1 VNFEASGGLLNSS
14 LVMQDRETDTYWS
27 IMSGDAIAGKLE
39 GTKLIELPVSQKMQW
54 KDWLEL
60 HPDTLVLSVN
70 GREDITVN
78 PYQEYFDGS
87 RGFREARA
95 EDKRLKT
102 REPIYAFQ
110 RGTSSYAARSGE
122 IRGGRV
128 FALADG
134 SQIFLYR
141 PEKSDLFLS
150 TAAFVSKSGFEKRDG
165 VWTAIESGA
174 RFDEEALVF
183 IGGAVERLRGFDT
196 FWYTWSLTH
205 PETTLLK

>member
-1 VNFEASGGLLNSS
+1 VNFEASGGLWNSS

-27 IMSGDAIAGKLE
+27 IMSGEAIAGKLV
-39 GTKLIELPVSQKMQW
+39 GTELIELPVSQKVQW
-54 KDWLEL
+54 KDWLRL

-87 RGFREARA
+87 RGFRGARA

-102 REPIYAFQ
+102 MEPVYAFHL
-110 RGTSSYAARSGE
+110 GTSSYAVRSDD
-122 IRGGRV
+122 IREGRV
-128 FALADG
+128 FTLTDG
-134 SQIFLYR
+134 SQVFLYR
-141 PEKSDLFLS
+141 PKKSDIFQS
-150 TAAFVSKSGFEKRDG
+150 TAAFVSKNGFEKRNG
-165 VWTAIESGA
+165 LWTAIESGA

-183 IGGAVERLRGFDT
+183 VGGAVERLRGFDT
-196 FWYTWSLTH
+196 FWYTWSLVH